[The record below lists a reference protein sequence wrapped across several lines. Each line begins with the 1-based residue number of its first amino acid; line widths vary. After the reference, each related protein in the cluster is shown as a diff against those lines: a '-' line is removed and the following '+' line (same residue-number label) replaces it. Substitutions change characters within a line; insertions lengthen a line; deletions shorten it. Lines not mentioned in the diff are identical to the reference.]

1 MGEIVFNMRYWFILV
16 LVYAFKAIAV
26 PSDQV
31 LDTHSVTHDDDTLV
45 DQSDCNPWKAEKC
58 LKV

>member
-31 LDTHSVTHDDDTLV
+31 LDTTDDDDTVV
-45 DQSDCNPWKAEKC
+45 DQNDCNPWKAEKC